1 MYIKWGTKY
10 AKLLQNVDGVKAKL
24 ICTPDGASE
33 LINKWWK
40 RPIMS
45 LKVRQ
50 NHLETLTVSL
60 VMKVV
65 PKLLILLHLNE
76 LLDNSASLN

>member
-40 RPIMS
+40 KAIMS
-45 LKVRQ
+45 LKKR
-50 NHLETLTVSL
+50 ESSG
-60 VMKVV
+60 
-65 PKLLILLHLNE
+65 
-76 LLDNSASLN
+76 NSDS